1 MFPKGGRPAATMV
14 IAAIG
19 TPTTMLASMCLLVD
33 MGMAWIMSMVL
44 VIMSLLSVLLL
55 WLPSAWIVDVVLSS
69 IVAVVV
75 FVEGALVVYKF
86 LSARYG
92 NIWLI

>member
-1 MFPKGGRPAATMV
+1 MV

-44 VIMSLLSVLLL
+44 VIMSLLSV
-55 WLPSAWIVDVVLSS
+55 SAMVLCSQAGIS
-69 IVAVVV
+69 
-75 FVEGALVVYKF
+75 ESRLTRGL
-86 LSARYG
+86 G
-92 NIWLI
+92 PQPW

>member
-1 MFPKGGRPAATMV
+1 MV

-44 VIMSLLSVLLL
+44 VIMSLLSVVL
-55 WLPSAWIVDVVLSS
+55 WLSVGLVDDVRSM
-69 IVAVVV
+69 VAVVV
-75 FVEGALVVYKF
+75 VVRGDLVV
-86 LSARYG
+86 
-92 NIWLI
+92 

>member
-44 VIMSLLSVLLL
+44 VIMSLLSVLL

-75 FVEGALVVYKF
+75 FVAGALVVYKF

>member
-14 IAAIG
+14 IAAMG
-19 TPTTMLASMCLLVD
+19 TPTTMFASMCLLVD

-55 WLPSAWIVDVVLSS
+55 LLPSAWLVDVVLRSMD
-69 IVAVVV
+69 AVGV
-75 FVEGALVVYKF
+75 FAGALVV
-86 LSARYG
+86 
-92 NIWLI
+92 